1 MLVSK
6 ICVTPNPN
14 PKICVTPN
22 AYPPCKSVEYRCVGA
37 CIGHVHFMLFVSILF
52 ALGTQHKRIFSGI
65 WAIIAWLVRT
75 LSYYGLLVLL
85 GHVGYFDTS
94 AMHLD

>member
-1 MLVSK
+1 MQ
-6 ICVTPNPN
+6 
-14 PKICVTPN
+14 TPN
-22 AYPPCKSVEYRCVGA
+22 ASQWNIGGVGSCGVGA

-52 ALGTQHKRIFSGI
+52 ALGTQHKRIISGI